1 MNELSIGARIDGGV
15 APFQI
20 VQQDKDGYG
29 RMSFHGRCQYET
41 SPGIVQLRIVRE
53 DDGSVAAGSTD
64 WQEADA
70 QEGSSWSHTFTLVPA
85 GGLYRVETRSVID
98 RNNAEWSPHGDTVHH
113 IGVGDLWIIAGQS
126 NAAGYGR
133 GPVQDPP
140 QLGVHIL
147 KNDETWD
154 IAAHPLNDTTRNH
167 HPNLEG
173 ANPGHSAYLRF
184 AKDLHAVLGFPIG
197 LIQTSLGGSPLSE
210 WNPME
215 NLEAPLYRNLMH
227 CVELAG
233 IQVRGMVWYQ
243 GESDCSASLA
253 PTYRE
258 RFEQFIHSLRD
269 DLKQPDLAVIVAQ
282 LNRYTGTLD
291 SEGHRGWS
299 LIREAQRQ
307 AVSLGRVAVV
317 PTTDLS
323 ISDLIHTSSDG
334 NLVLGSRKAR
344 AALGTVY
351 GRDIPWRAAD
361 IFRAEQLDAT
371 TLDLVFQQVQNRLA
385 FLGPGEN
392 DFTVEDDEGFVP
404 VTTATTPSR
413 NTVRLGLGRATTGAV
428 RVHGA
433 FGAFPTAMLRDAE
446 SNQPALGFYDVAVT
460 ASGKDS

>member
-1 MNELSIGARIDGGV
+1 MSESFLGVRIDGGI

-29 RMSFHGRCQYET
+29 RMAFHGRCRYET
-41 SPGIVQLRIVRE
+41 ASGIVQLRIVRE

-64 WQEADA
+64 WQEAET
-70 QEGSSWSHTFTLVPA
+70 QEGDTWSHTFTLVPA
-85 GGLYRVETRSVID
+85 GGLYRLETRLVVD

-113 IGVGDLWIIAGQS
+113 LGVGDLWIIAGQS

-133 GPVQDPP
+133 GPVHDPP

-154 IAAHPLNDTTRNH
+154 IAAHPLNDTTRSD

-184 AKDLHAVLGFPIG
+184 AKDLHTVLGFPIG
-197 LIQTSLGGSPLSE
+197 LIQTSLGGSPLSA
-210 WNPME
+210 WNPVE
-215 NLEAPLYRNLMH
+215 NPEAPLFHNLMH

-233 IQVRGMVWYQ
+233 VHVRGMVWYQ
-243 GESDCSASLA
+243 GESDCGEAVA

-258 RFEQFIHSLRD
+258 RFEQFISRVRI
-269 DLKQPDLAVIVAQ
+269 DLKQPELAVIVAQ
-282 LNRYTGTLD
+282 LNRYTGVMAL
-291 SEGHRGWS
+291 EGHRGWS
-299 LIREAQRQ
+299 IIREAQRQ
-307 AVSLGRVAVV
+307 AGSIGRVAVV

-351 GRDIPWRAAD
+351 GRDIQWRAAD
-361 IFRAEQLDAT
+361 ISRAIQVEPST
-371 TLDLVFQQVQNRLA
+371 IDLVFQHVHNRLA

-392 DFTVEDDEGFVP
+392 DFTVEDADGVVP
-404 VTTATTPSR
+404 VATATTPNR
-413 NTVRLGLGRATTGAV
+413 NTVRLELGRATTGAV
-428 RVHGA
+428 HVHGA

-446 SNQPALGFYDVAVT
+446 TNQPILGFYNVPVI
-460 ASGKDS
+460 ASA